1 MGVSFSGHPILPH
14 FLPGGGRGGGDGD
27 GASDVAVSAYPYF
40 VGGNFTR
47 YPFIGVCTYDHVM
60 SDGDDFCFVNPRT
73 KQIGVMAKL
82 WQNLILRHS
91 LEHLT

>member
-1 MGVSFSGHPILPH
+1 MGVSFSGHPILAH
-14 FLPGGGRGGGDGD
+14 FLPGGGRGGG

-40 VGGNFTR
+40 VGNFTR
-47 YPFIGVCTYDHVM
+47 YPFLGVCTYDHVM
-60 SDGDDFCFVNPRT
+60 SDSDDFCFVNPRT

-82 WQNLILRHS
+82 LQNRIWHS